1 LLTKIDNCINVVDN
15 MGLTPLHL
23 TCQNGI
29 NSDNAIS
36 FVLQMQGVLVNKTD
50 NNGRTGL
57 HYACINGLNSVVH
70 LLLNFPGI
78 QVDIPDING
87 DTPLHLAILGFE
99 STLLYYG
106 RKVNI
111 IEAILHNRLPLLM
124 TRNSNGDTP
133 YQIALRKK
141 EKLDNYSL
149 VRKKRIGVIEK
160 LEHWTHVVRVLE
172 DATKRL
178 RMQMFLY
185 FLEYN

>member
-1 LLTKIDNCINVVDN
+1 
-15 MGLTPLHL
+15 
-23 TCQNGI
+23 
-29 NSDNAIS
+29 
-36 FVLQMQGVLVNKTD
+36 MQGILVNKTD

-78 QVDIPDING
+78 QVDIPDIGGN
-87 DTPLHLAILGFE
+87 TPLHLAILGFE